1 MPPKK
6 RTLDMVLR
14 TAEDVLRASG
24 VDHVFVGGVTVLAFG
39 MPRTTT
45 DVDVIAAME
54 PRNIPT
60 IVERFRRAGF
70 VASAQDLHDALVEG
84 GHVTV
89 HDTRSVYRIDLVPA
103 RTEAHR
109 EALRTKRRVAWRGRR
124 LPFAAPEHTIVMK
137 LRWGSEQDLED
148 ALAIYVRQRKRL
160 DLRAMR
166 ALARRNGVG
175 RLLRDLEARARN
187 LSPP

>member
-1 MPPKK
+1 MPPRK
-6 RTLDMVLR
+6 RTLDAVLR
-14 TAEDVLRASG
+14 TAEDVLRAAS

-45 DVDVIAAME
+45 DVDVIAAVE
-54 PRNIPT
+54 PGKVPM
-60 IVERFRRAGF
+60 IVEGFRRAGF
-70 VASAQDLHDALVEG
+70 ALSAQDLHDALVEG

-89 HDTRSVYRIDLVPA
+89 HDSRSVYRIDLVPA
-103 RTEAHR
+103 RTDAHR
-109 EALRTKRRVAWRGRR
+109 EALRTKRRVPWRGRR

-148 ALAIYVRQRKRL
+148 ALAIYLRQKGRL

-166 ALARRNGVG
+166 SFARRNHVT
-175 RLLRDLEARARN
+175 RELKNLERRAEDLSRR
-187 LSPP
+187 

>member
-1 MPPKK
+1 MPPRK
-6 RTLDMVLR
+6 RTLDAVLR
-14 TAEDVLRASG
+14 TAEDVLRTTG

-45 DVDVIAAME
+45 DVDVVAAIE
-54 PRNIPT
+54 PAKVPK
-60 IVERFRRAGF
+60 IVEAFRRAGF
-70 VASAQDLHDALVEG
+70 AVSVQDLHDALVEG

-103 RTEAHR
+103 RTAAHR
-109 EALRTKRRVAWRGRR
+109 QALRTKRQVAWRGRR

-148 ALAIYVRQRKRL
+148 ALAIYLRQKHRL
-160 DLRAMR
+160 DLRALR
-166 ALARRNGVG
+166 SFARRNRV
-175 RLLRDLEARARN
+175 ARALRQLEKRAED
-187 LSPP
+187 LSRQ

>member
-1 MPPKK
+1 MPPRK
-6 RTLDMVLR
+6 RTLDAVLR

-45 DVDVIAAME
+45 DVDVIAAID
-54 PRNIPT
+54 PRKIPK
-60 IVERFRRAGF
+60 IVVGFRRAGF

-84 GHVTV
+84 GHVTI
-89 HDTRSVYRIDLVPA
+89 HDTRSAYRIDLVPA
-103 RTEAHR
+103 HTEAHR

-148 ALAIYVRQRKRL
+148 ALAMYLRQKKKL

-166 ALARRNGVG
+166 SFARRNRVE
-175 RLLRDLEARARN
+175 RALRDLEERAQD
-187 LSPP
+187 LSRR

>member
-1 MPPKK
+1 MPSRG
-6 RTLDMVLR
+6 RTLDAVLS
-14 TAEDVLRASG
+14 TAEDVLRACR

-45 DVDVIAAME
+45 DVDVIAAVE
-54 PRNIPT
+54 PRKIPRV
-60 IVERFRRAGF
+60 VEGFHRAGF
-70 VASAQDLHDALVEG
+70 AVSAQDLRDALVEG

-103 RTEAHR
+103 RTAAHR
-109 EALRTKRRVAWRGRR
+109 EALQTKRRVAWRGRR

-148 ALAIYVRQRKRL
+148 ALAIYVRQKERL

-166 ALARRNGVG
+166 AFARRERVEPA
-175 RLLRDLEARARN
+175 LRALERRAQDLSRR
-187 LSPP
+187 

>member
-1 MPPKK
+1 MPPRT
-6 RTLDMVLR
+6 RTLDAVLR
-14 TAEDVLRASG
+14 TAEDVLRSSG

-45 DVDVIAAME
+45 DVDVIALID
-54 PRNIPT
+54 PGKIPK
-60 IVERFRRAGF
+60 IVAGFRRAGF
-70 VASAQDLHDALVEG
+70 VASAQDLHDALVKG
-84 GHVTV
+84 GPVPI

-103 RTEAHR
+103 RAEAHR

-137 LRWGSEQDLED
+137 LLWGSEQDLED
-148 ALAIYVRQRKRL
+148 ALAIYLRQKERL

-166 ALARRNGVG
+166 AFARRN
-175 RLLRDLEARARN
+175 RAARHLEDLEERAAR
-187 LSPP
+187 LSRR

>member
-1 MPPKK
+1 MPPRK
-6 RTLDMVLR
+6 RTLDAVLR
-14 TAEDVLRASG
+14 TAEDVLRSSG

-45 DVDVIAAME
+45 DVDVIAAVDTG
-54 PRNIPT
+54 RIPQ
-60 IVERFRRAGF
+60 IVAGFRRAGF
-70 VASAQDLHDALVEG
+70 LASAQDLHDALVEG

-109 EALRTKRRVAWRGRR
+109 EALRTKRRIAWRGRR

-148 ALAIYVRQRKRL
+148 ALAIYLRQKDKL

-166 ALARRNGVG
+166 AFARRNRVD
-175 RLLRDLEARARN
+175 RALRDLERRAKELARG
-187 LSPP
+187 